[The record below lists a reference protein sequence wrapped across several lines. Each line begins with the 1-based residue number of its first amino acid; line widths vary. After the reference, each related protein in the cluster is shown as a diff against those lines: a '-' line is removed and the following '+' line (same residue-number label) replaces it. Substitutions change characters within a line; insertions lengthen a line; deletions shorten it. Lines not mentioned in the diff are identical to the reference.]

1 MIAIFIGDVYVNGAR
16 IRTLLLAL
24 LWLYAATGE
33 GRLPVRRRPAVTPY
47 RRHGAR
53 NNELIC
59 TNELSG
65 TGAAPPQTRLDLSSI
80 TPSALAV
87 RKRSATP
94 RTNGWVLSSCTKV
107 AATTVRA
114 IIDA

>member
-1 MIAIFIGDVYVNGAR
+1 MMAIFIGDVYVNGAR
-16 IRTLLLAL
+16 IRTLLPAL

-65 TGAAPPQTRLDLSSI
+65 TRAAPPQTRYAVIL
-80 TPSALAV
+80 TMTSA
-87 RKRSATP
+87 
-94 RTNGWVLSSCTKV
+94 G
-107 AATTVRA
+107 
-114 IIDA
+114 